1 VWVEEKFEEAEGL
14 SLILEVSSSSESTEE
29 TSESESEF
37 ESGSE
42 FESESESGLVDP
54 EEEPDE
60 DDPDEI
66 EVARE
71 VRPERLRF
79 FLSDEP
85 DLESEL
91 TSTSASE
98 SAPASDSSDASRFF
112 RCNEQSQRESIQR
125 EREGV

>member
-1 VWVEEKFEEAEGL
+1 MEEAEGL

-37 ESGSE
+37 ESESE
-42 FESESESGLVDP
+42 LESESESRLVDP
-54 EEEPDE
+54 DE
-60 DDPDEI
+60 DEADEVDPDEI

-79 FLSDEP
+79 LSDEP

-91 TSTSASE
+91 TSTSSSE
-98 SAPASDSSDASRFF
+98 SAPVSDSSDSARFF
-112 RCNEQSQRESIQR
+112 RCDEQVSAGQFNGTV
-125 EREGV
+125 GV